1 MNSRQTRLIKD
12 YEDMVKL
19 REQSDG
25 MFDFRVDK
33 NYLHYVVT
41 ISKIETLVG
50 TTEKK
55 AVKQRRHVF
64 TIDIPPEYPEVRPN
78 VKFEKPVFHPN
89 WYSSGRVCYGRQWAP
104 VDKLSELV
112 VDTVKMM
119 LFEIVAPGDPANGD
133 ANGWYKRNK
142 ESIRNIIPK
151 IQFPPPYSGPPY
163 SGSELEILVEA
174 EEDELEFY

>member
-1 MNSRQTRLIKD
+1 MNPRQIRHVND
-12 YEDMVKL
+12 YKGMIKL

-33 NYLHYVVT
+33 NYQHYVVT

-64 TIDIPPEYPEVRPN
+64 TIDFPPEYPNAPPN
-78 VKFEKPVFHPN
+78 VRFEKPVFHPN
-89 WYSSGRVCYGRQWAP
+89 WYASGKVCYGPEWAP
-104 VDKLSELV
+104 RDLSELV
-112 VDTVKMM
+112 IDTVKMM

-133 ANGWYKRNK
+133 ANEWYKRKK
-142 ESIRNIIPK
+142 ESIRSIIPK

-174 EEDELEFY
+174 EEDGLEFY